1 MREQQSIQYP
11 AWYEEIALLR
21 AKLHAAPELGHCEVM
36 TTQLIKERLR
46 AYGVEVLPFDL
57 PTGVVGRLR
66 GAKPGKILAIREDI
80 DALPLQ
86 EDTGLPYA
94 STVAGVSHACGHDI
108 HAAALLGCA
117 KQLAQQRRG
126 STRDSTVCFPMC
138 GRNLRRSEHDAFQR
152 NFSG

>member
-108 HAAALLGCA
+108 HAAALLG
-117 KQLAQQRRG
+117 
-126 STRDSTVCFPMC
+126 
-138 GRNLRRSEHDAFQR
+138 
-152 NFSG
+152 